1 MATAASTTTP
11 TDDRLNSRRRRAQG
25 LVTKRGALQ
34 LLAGVLI
41 VGVIPVVAT
50 VRILSG
56 NALRNEHA
64 RADSA
69 LRVQLQTALDE
80 LDRLGAAASSRAD
93 DLART
98 PALQSAY
105 VHHDVAVVR
114 RFAAESPNTI
124 FYLDDR
130 RVAGATPSAT
140 LTESVALT
148 VDAIRIGSVVATVPL
163 DRSLTRRLERSA
175 AHGADDRLLFVR
187 HRRVVGSGKRIAIDG
202 RAVELS
208 NERYRALLSP
218 VQNARG
224 VALVA
229 LRPEAAI
236 SAAVRP
242 YRQRLLYA
250 GAGSFA
256 LLVLVILL
264 LGGPILRMLGD
275 FSRVASQASTDAL
288 TGLGNRR
295 AFDEELALEWRRS
308 QRVGTPLVLI
318 LADLDNF
325 KAINDEYGHA
335 AGDVVIKR
343 FAQILA
349 TGARQTDFP
358 ARHGGEEFAIIVPE
372 ADLAAGGRVARR
384 LLGDLRKAEIELP
397 NGRTLTATASFGVA
411 VSDRFD
417 RPEDLIAA
425 ADEALYEAKRSGK
438 NKVTT
443 AKAARRRKPAAKTT
457 A

>member
-1 MATAASTTTP
+1 MATAASATAP
-11 TDDRLNSRRRRAQG
+11 TEDRLAGRRRRMQG

-34 LLAGVLI
+34 LLVGVLV

-50 VRILSG
+50 IHILSG

-64 RADSA
+64 RADAA
-69 LRVQLQTALDE
+69 LRVELQTALDE
-80 LDRLGAAASSRAD
+80 LDRLGGAASTRAD

-98 PALQSAY
+98 PALQRAY
-105 VHHDVAVVR
+105 VHSDLAVIR
-114 RFAAESPNTI
+114 RFAAESPHTL
-124 FYLDDR
+124 FFLDDN
-130 RVAGATPSAT
+130 RVAGARPPAG
-140 LTESVALT
+140 LTESIALT
-148 VDAIRIGSVVATVPL
+148 VDGIRIGSVVATVPL
-163 DRSLTRRLERSA
+163 NERLARRLARLA
-175 AHGADDRLLFVR
+175 AHGPDDRLVFVR
-187 HRRVVGSGKRIAIDG
+187 RQHVVGSGRRIKIAG
-202 RAVELS
+202 RTVQLAD
-208 NERYRALLSP
+208 ERYRALLSP
-218 VQNARG
+218 VDNARG

-275 FSRVASQASTDAL
+275 FSRVASQAATDGL

-308 QRVGTPLVLI
+308 QRIGTSVALI
-318 LADLDNF
+318 LADLDDF
-325 KAINDEYGHA
+325 KSVNDEYGHA
-335 AGDVVIKR
+335 AGDLVLKR
-343 FAQILA
+343 FAQILE

-358 ARHGGEEFAIIVPE
+358 ARYGGEEFAIIVPE
-372 ADLAAGGRVARR
+372 ADLAGGGRVARR
-384 LLGDLRKAEIELP
+384 LLNDLRKAETELP
-397 NGRTLTATASFGVA
+397 DGRTLKATASFGVA
-411 VSDRFD
+411 VSDRFE
-417 RPEDLIAA
+417 RAEDLVAA
-425 ADEALYEAKRSGK
+425 ADEALYEAKRAGK
-438 NKVTT
+438 NRVVT
-443 AKAARRRKPAAKTT
+443 AKAPRRAKPPAEAT